1 MEFRK
6 IDNKIIFVYY
16 VSEYIGRDWV
26 RENLKEKK
34 EVTFKRTLTFKA
46 HEEYE
51 IQVEGDSDY
60 EIFLEDFP
68 PIGFEFAELKGDYYK
83 VRKEIIGTKND
94 FYFHK
99 EIIIG

>member
-34 EVTFKRTLTFKA
+34 EVTFKG
-46 HEEYE
+46 H
-51 IQVEGDSDY
+51 
-60 EIFLEDFP
+60 
-68 PIGFEFAELKGDYYK
+68 
-83 VRKEIIGTKND
+83 
-94 FYFHK
+94 
-99 EIIIG
+99 